1 MVSTG
6 LGAVGP
12 DECKQRQQQ
21 RRGVRVVCAEDF
33 PHRQMGA
40 RLRLPVCPTFAVHS
54 ARNPQDPIPNPSG
67 RTFVLREPIALTARP
82 PHTCNCDRP
91 WSHPSVGLVRIRGLT
106 LTQVVFGSFPPFLTS
121 KVNLRHFTF
130 RLPHAP
136 ASEMQKNE
144 LVSRVLSRARDP
156 DVFTDEGLL

>member
-1 MVSTG
+1 MAEVEEPNGPWCPLALGQWGRTSANSGSSREEASESSVRKISHIGRWGHASACQSAPLSLSTAPET
-6 LGAVGP
+6 L
-12 DECKQRQQQ
+12 
-21 RRGVRVVCAEDF
+21 
-33 PHRQMGA
+33 
-40 RLRLPVCPTFAVHS
+40 
-54 ARNPQDPIPNPSG
+54 PQDPIPNPSG

-136 ASEMQKNE
+136 ASEMQKM
-144 LVSRVLSRARDP
+144 SLSP
-156 DVFTDEGLL
+156 EC